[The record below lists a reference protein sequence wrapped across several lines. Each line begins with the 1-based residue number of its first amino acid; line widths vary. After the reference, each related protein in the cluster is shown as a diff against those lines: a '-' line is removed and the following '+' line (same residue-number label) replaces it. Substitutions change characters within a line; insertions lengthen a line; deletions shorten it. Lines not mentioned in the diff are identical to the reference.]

1 LKLAN
6 IVLSNQLSAA
16 IFRDGLLFPI
26 HLSLID
32 LSSDH
37 SYSLGKIISSGLL
50 DRVIDR
56 ESDLVSGAKPISVD
70 NAEFAPVVESP
81 EKILMTAI
89 NYHGHLKEQK
99 REQPDEPFFFPRYL
113 NSLIAHRNSILKP
126 RISNMV
132 DWEAELA
139 VVIGRKGKYIM
150 GSEHEDY
157 IAGYTIANDIS
168 FRDLQLRVD
177 SRGNRFTNWIPG
189 KSLDRSFPLGPFLV
203 TADEFGDPYSRRISL
218 RVNGE
223 LRQNE
228 LVSDMVFR
236 IDRLMEY
243 ISSGITLS
251 PCDVISTGTPGGVA
265 YFTDKRF
272 LREGDMVSASI
283 EGIGTLENTVSE
295 ER

>member
-1 LKLAN
+1 MKLAN
-6 IVLSNQLSAA
+6 IVLNNRPSAA
-16 IFRDGLLFPI
+16 IFRDGVLFPI
-26 HLSLID
+26 NLSLID
-32 LSSDH
+32 FGDH
-37 SYSLGKIISSGLL
+37 DNSLGKIVSSGIL
-50 DRVIDR
+50 DIVIER
-56 ESDLVSGAKPISVD
+56 ETDLISGVEPVPVD
-70 NAEFAPVVESP
+70 EITFAPVVESP
-81 EKILMTAI
+81 EKILMVAI
-89 NYHGHLKEQK
+89 NYHGHLREQK
-99 REQPDEPFFFPRYL
+99 REQPDEPFFFPRYA
-113 NSLIAHRNSILKP
+113 NSLISHRESILKP
-126 RISNMV
+126 RVSKMV

-139 VVIGRKGKYIM
+139 VVIGRKGKYIQR
-150 GSEHEDY
+150 SEHEEY

-177 SRGNRFTNWIPG
+177 SRGNRYTNWIPG

-203 TADEFGDPYSRRISL
+203 TADEFGDPYSKRITL

-228 LVSDMVFR
+228 IVSDMVFR

-272 LREGDMVSASI
+272 LREGDFVSASI